1 LDTVTA
7 EHHASPVR
15 GVADLPCPR
24 GLPWFGNALQL
35 ESSRFHL
42 TMEQWARELGPLY
55 RFSVGRRQVVVVA
68 DATLIGGM
76 LRDRPDAMRRPAH
89 TSRILSELGTDGVFV
104 AEGEEWRR
112 QRKLVMRALTPEV
125 VKNFFPTLVTLAER
139 LRLRWQSAAEHGRD
153 VDLLRDLKAWTLDV
167 TIALAMGQDINTLE
181 HADNSLQ
188 HDVDAVFKRI
198 GSRLTKP
205 FPYWRHFKLPAD
217 RAADA
222 SADRIAEA
230 VSGFI
235 AEARARIAANPELRA
250 RPSNLLEALV
260 VARDEPDSEF
270 TDTNVAGNAVTMV
283 FAGEDTTSNTIA
295 WLLDFIA
302 REPRVAARLATEA
315 DAVIGASDRVLQR
328 FAGLEDFSYLDAA
341 TSEAMRLRPV
351 APILGIEPNEDM
363 VVGGVTLHKGQ
374 MVMALLRESGRLAS
388 AFPDIDAFRPER
400 WLEAGALPKKDDPA
414 RKLFPFGGGQ
424 RFCPGRYLALAE
436 IKMVVSMIARN
447 FELSPRPGAAP
458 ARESFSF
465 TMNPS
470 SLPVRLAPRRATTA

>member
-1 LDTVTA
+1 
-7 EHHASPVR
+7 
-15 GVADLPCPR
+15 
-24 GLPWFGNALQL
+24 
-35 ESSRFHL
+35 
-42 TMEQWARELGPLY
+42 
-55 RFSVGRRQVVVVA
+55 
-68 DATLIGGM
+68 
-76 LRDRPDAMRRPAH
+76 MRRPAH

-104 AEGEEWRR
+104 AEGEEWRK

-125 VKNFFPTLVTLAER
+125 VKNFFPTLVMLTER
-139 LRLRWQSAAEHGRD
+139 LRLRWQAAAEQGRTI
-153 VDLLRDLKAWTLDV
+153 DLLRDLKAWTMDV

-181 HADNSLQ
+181 HAANSLQ
-188 HDVDAVFKRI
+188 RDVDAVFKRI

-205 FPYWRHFKLPAD
+205 LAYWRHVKLPAD

-222 SADRIAEA
+222 SADRIARA

-235 AEARARIAANPELRA
+235 AEARTRLAASPELQPK
-250 RPSNLLEALV
+250 PSNLLEALV
-260 VARDEPDSEF
+260 VARDEPGSEF

-295 WLLDFIA
+295 WLLDFLA
-302 REPRVAARLATEA
+302 REPQAAARLAAEA
-315 DAVIGASDRVLQR
+315 DTVIGDDERVLQH
-328 FAGLEDFSYLDAA
+328 FAALDDFSYLDAA
-341 TSEAMRLRPV
+341 TSEAMRLKPV
-351 APILGIEPNEDM
+351 APILGLEPNQDM
-363 VVGGVTLHKGQ
+363 VIGDVRLHKGQ
-374 MVMALLRESGRLAS
+374 MVMALLRESGRLSS
-388 AFPDIDAFRPER
+388 AFPDLDAFRPER

-458 ARESFSF
+458 AEESFSF

-470 SLPVRLAPRRATTA
+470 GLPVRLAPRRTTAA